1 VQKLAIEGS
10 KPVREKMLPYGHQW
24 VDDEDIAAVVE
35 VLKSDLVTQ
44 GPKVDEF
51 ERKVAEYCGARYA
64 VAVSSGTAALHAAC
78 AVVGISTG
86 DEAITTP
93 ITFAATANAIVYCGG
108 KPVFA
113 DIRKDTLNIDPG
125 EIRKKLSPR
134 TKVIL
139 PVDFAG
145 YPADL
150 DEITAIAKEKGL
162 IVIEDAAH
170 ALGAEYKGRKIGSLA
185 DMTVFSFHPVKHI
198 TTGEGGMILTDNEEF
213 YNKLKIFRHHGIV
226 KDNLVT
232 VHQDVILRESFALCH
247 SERSEESL
255 AQGDTKRAE
264 QLLDNL
270 DKRGS
275 WYYEIYNPGYNF
287 RLTDF
292 QCALGI
298 SQLKKLDR
306 FIQRRREI
314 AARYNEALAEMTE
327 LVTPVE
333 AEDVKAA
340 YHIYV
345 IQLQTEWLK
354 VGRREMFD
362 ALRAENIG
370 VSVHYMPLHLH
381 PFYQKRFGY
390 KKGDYP
396 VAEKYYDRAIT
407 LPLFPRM
414 SDDDVEDV
422 IKAMR
427 KVISFYRK

>member
-1 VQKLAIEGS
+1 MTRLAIEGGV
-10 KPVREKMLPYGHQW
+10 PVRSKFLPYGQHW
-24 VDDEDIAAVVE
+24 IDERDVAVVVE
-35 VLKSDLVTQ
+35 VLKSDWITQ

-51 ERKVAEYCGARYA
+51 EKKVAEYCGARYA

-78 AVVGISTG
+78 AVAGISSG

-93 ITFAATANAIVYCGG
+93 ITFAATANAIIYCGG

-113 DIRKDTLNIDPG
+113 DINADTLNIDAG
-125 EIRKKLSPR
+125 EVFKKLSPK
-134 TKVIL
+134 TKAIL

-150 DEITAIAKEKGL
+150 DEIIAIAKEKGL
-162 IVIEDAAH
+162 IVIEDASH

-185 DMTVFSFHPVKHI
+185 DMTIFSFHPVKHI

-213 YNKLKIFRHHGIV
+213 YDKLKIFRHHGIV
-226 KDNLVT
+226 KDNPS
-232 VHQDVILRESFALCH
+232 Q
-247 SERSEESL
+247 
-255 AQGDTKRAE
+255 
-264 QLLDNL
+264 
-270 DKRGS
+270 GS

-306 FIQRRREI
+306 FVQRRRQI
-314 AARYNEALAEMTE
+314 AAKYNEAFADMEE
-327 LVTPVE
+327 VITPI
-333 AEDVKAA
+333 EDKTVKAV

-345 IQLQTEWLK
+345 IQLRTEKLK
-354 VGRREMFD
+354 VGRKEILE

-370 VSVHYMPLHLH
+370 VNVHYLPVHLH
-381 PFYQKRFGY
+381 PFYQKKFGY
-390 KKGDYP
+390 KRGDYP
-396 VAEKYYDRAIT
+396 AAEKYYERAIT
-407 LPLFPRM
+407 LPLFPKM
-414 SDDDVEDV
+414 SDDDIEDV
-422 IKAMR
+422 IKAVR

>member
-1 VQKLAIEGS
+1 VERLAIDGGV
-10 KPVREKMLPYGHQW
+10 PVRSKLLPYGHQW
-24 VDDEDIAAVVE
+24 IGDDDIASVVE
-35 VLKSDLVTQ
+35 VLKSDWITQ

-51 ERKVAEYCGARYA
+51 ETKVAEYCGAKYA

-78 AVVGISTG
+78 AVAGIATG

-93 ITFAATANAIVYCGG
+93 ITFVATANAIIYCGG

-113 DIRKDTLNIDPG
+113 DIKADTLNIDAG
-125 EIRKKLSPR
+125 EVFKKISPK
-134 TKVIL
+134 TKAIL

-145 YPADL
+145 HPADL
-150 DEITAIAKEKGL
+150 DEIMTIAGKKGL
-162 IVIEDAAH
+162 LVIEDASH
-170 ALGAEYKGRKIGSLA
+170 ALGAEYKGQKIGSLA
-185 DMTVFSFHPVKHI
+185 DMTIFSFHPVKHI

-213 YNKLKIFRHHGIV
+213 YDKLKIFRHHGIV

-232 VHQDVILRESFALCH
+232 VHQDVILREGSDRRIPETL
-247 SERSEESL
+247 RV

-270 DKRGS
+270 DKKGS

-298 SQLKKLDR
+298 SQLKKLGR

-314 AARYNEALAEMTE
+314 AAKYNEAFADMEE
-327 LVTPVE
+327 VITPI
-333 AEDVKAA
+333 EDKNVKAV

-345 IQLQTEWLK
+345 IQLRTEKLK
-354 VGRREMFD
+354 VGRKEVSE

-370 VSVHYMPLHLH
+370 VNVHYMPLHLH
-381 PFYQKRFGY
+381 PFYQREFGC

-396 VAEKYYDRAIT
+396 KAERYYDRAIT
-407 LPLFPRM
+407 LPVFPGM
-414 SDDDVEDV
+414 SDEDIEDV
-422 IKAMR
+422 IKAVK
-427 KVISFYRK
+427 KVVTYYGN